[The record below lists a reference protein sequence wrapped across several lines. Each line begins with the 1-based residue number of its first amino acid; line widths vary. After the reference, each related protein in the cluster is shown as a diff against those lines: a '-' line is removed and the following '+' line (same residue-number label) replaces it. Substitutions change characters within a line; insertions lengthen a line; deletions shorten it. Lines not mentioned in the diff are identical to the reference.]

1 MFIDV
6 HWCSVFLHLP
16 DSICCSL
23 CCCKIGPRPYQ
34 DREAE
39 ASCHLNISQ
48 TLRQFGHLH
57 RTEIKPKH
65 DQVSRSKLVMDC
77 PPHSFNTTDGRMNM
91 KICLDPSSWL
101 ESTFDGWEHRCKKVL
116 FKVELSRYI
125 LATGSLRVRHQIQ
138 PRTALRCSHQRPP
151 EPRWEKWPPKDKG
164 IMILQGDSLPFPLPL
179 HCPSLQKICLSE
191 NERYPRNGRWNR
203 ENEVVVILIHYFQAN
218 PDIFPSVIASRFSQR
233 TAWPSSR
240 SNSVWLMPADAP
252 M

>member
-6 HWCSVFLHLP
+6 QCSFTFQILFVACYVAARLGPGLIRIEKPKPAATWTYRKPSGNSGTCTGLKSSQSMTKCPGQSLWWTVLHTASTQLMEGWIWKYVWIPVPDLNRPLMGGNTDARKSCSKWSSVATSWQPVLWGCAIKSSLALP
-16 DSICCSL
+16 FAAAT
-23 CCCKIGPRPYQ
+23 K
-34 DREAE
+34 
-39 ASCHLNISQ
+39 
-48 TLRQFGHLH
+48 GHL
-57 RTEIKPKH
+57 
-65 DQVSRSKLVMDC
+65 SRG
-77 PPHSFNTTDGRMNM
+77 GRN
-91 KICLDPSSWL
+91 
-101 ESTFDGWEHRCKKVL
+101 G
-116 FKVELSRYI
+116 
-125 LATGSLRVRHQIQ
+125 
-138 PRTALRCSHQRPP
+138 HQRTKASWFY
-151 EPRWEKWPPKDKG
+151 RG
-164 IMILQGDSLPFPLPL
+164 ILYPSPFPLPL